1 MILCLDIGNTHI
13 FGGLYQEGQIQ
24 LQFRYPS
31 ATPATSDQ
39 LGVFFKSVLRENN
52 IDPSELKQVS
62 ICSVVP
68 SINYSI
74 RSAFLK
80 YFSLEPF
87 FLDGKSVKT
96 LKIIYPT
103 PNEIGADRISNAIAA
118 IHDYPNKNIIVIDLG
133 TATTFDGIT
142 ANGEYLGGIIMPGL
156 YISMKALA
164 ENTAKLS
171 PVTIVKPEKII
182 GKNTMENIQAGL
194 FYNHLGAMREIIR
207 RMKQTTFN
215 NEEVV
220 VLGTGGFASLFAEEA
235 IFTAIV
241 PELVL
246 QGLYLSS

>member
-13 FGGLYQEGQIQ
+13 FGGLYQEGQIK

-31 ATPATSDQ
+31 TTPATSDQ
-39 LGVFFKSVLRENN
+39 LGIFFKDVLRENDIN
-52 IDPSELKQVS
+52 PSELKQVS

-87 FLDGKSVKT
+87 FLDGISAKT
-96 LKIIYPT
+96 LKITYPT
-103 PNEIGADRISNAIAA
+103 PHEIGADRISNAIAA
-118 IHDYPNKNIIVIDLG
+118 IHTYPNKHIIVIDLG

-142 ANGEYLGGIIMPGL
+142 AKGEYLGGVILPGL
-156 YISMKALA
+156 YISMKALS

-171 PVTIVKPEKII
+171 PVTIVKPSEII
-182 GKNTMENIQAGL
+182 GKNTIENIQAGL
-194 FYNHLGAMREIIR
+194 FYNHLGAMKEIIQ

-215 NEEVV
+215 NEEVI
-220 VLGTGGFASLFAEEA
+220 VLGTGGFASLFAEED